1 MIFNVLNYGKLLQKD
16 SFYYPEEKRKE
27 IYKDF
32 EKEFQNFIELN
43 NQIFDYSLKG
53 IKENSRFEIIFNY
66 NFEKK
71 EIEYSIFK
79 NMENLF
85 ADKIEYLADLK
96 AKVILEVLE
105 LENTEKIENET
116 TNKIF
121 FKINS
126 TRISKNMIKKYYE
139 YIKEKKKISENVIKN
154 TKKMFELSFQEN
166 LKSFSSENDI
176 RKEKMLKTKNEKI
189 KIIVSMLENPLIE
202 SFKTIQGISDFYFKT
217 TDEGIEKIYNA
228 NETIMFYNKK
238 FATFILKYMFS
249 LNAGKNNYSNQE
261 FNYEDKITQEE
272 LKKILKVL

>member
-1 MIFNVLNYGKLLQKD
+1 MK
-16 SFYYPEEKRKE
+16 
-27 IYKDF
+27 
-32 EKEFQNFIELN
+32 
-43 NQIFDYSLKG
+43 
-53 IKENSRFEIIFNY
+53 
-66 NFEKK
+66 
-71 EIEYSIFK
+71 
-79 NMENLF
+79 NLF

-126 TRISKNMIKKYYE
+126 TRISKDMIKKYYD

-189 KIIVSMLENPLIE
+189 KINVSMLENPLIE

-272 LKKILKVL
+272 LKKILKIL